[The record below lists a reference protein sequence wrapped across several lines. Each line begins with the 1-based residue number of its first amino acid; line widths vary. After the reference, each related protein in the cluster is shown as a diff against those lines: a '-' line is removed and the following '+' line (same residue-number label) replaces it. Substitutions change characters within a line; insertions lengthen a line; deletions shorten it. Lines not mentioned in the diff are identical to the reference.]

1 MASIMINI
9 NSVKLRALLDD
20 YNAEHGTTYAELSRR
35 MGRTGAFLHTCI
47 LRGTVSPNTTAML
60 KALYGIRPEDYV
72 GAEEEPK
79 KKGGWEF
86 KVDIEPEKGRCHA
99 YIIQDGEVAVEGYA
113 KIKDVT
119 SKLSIVQATSYAT
132 HICYKKAEQE
142 ELEAL

>member
-9 NSVKLRALLDD
+9 NRNKLRALLDD
-20 YNAEHGTTYAELSRR
+20 YNAEHGTTYVELSRR
-35 MGRTGAFLHTCI
+35 MGRAGSFLHTCI

-86 KVDIEPEKGRCHA
+86 KVDIEPEKGRCRA
-99 YIIQDGEVAVEGYA
+99 YIILGGEVVVEGFA

>member
-1 MASIMINI
+1 MKSIMINI

-79 KKGGWEF
+79 KKSGWEF

-99 YIIQDGEVAVEGYA
+99 YIILGGEVVVEGFA

-119 SKLSIVQATSYAT
+119 SKLSIVQATSYAA
-132 HICYKKAEQE
+132 HICYKRVEQE